1 MKKTLAI
8 ILVLSSKIVF
18 AQDTTRLSLLFLGDF
33 MQHDSQISDAYDPS
47 TKSYN
52 YDPCFQF
59 VKAYTQSVDLAIGN
73 LELTLAGPPYQGY
86 PKFSAPDQLLNGLGN
101 MGMDVLVTANNH
113 CVDTGKKGLERT
125 IRLLDSLNIPHTGTF
140 RNAEEK
146 VLNHPL
152 IIKRNGFNL
161 AVLNYTFSTNGL
173 PVASPNIVNMIDTA
187 AIRRDLVKT
196 KSLKPDLITVF
207 FHWGNEYESLP
218 SKWQQI
224 VAEHTLKHGAQLV
237 IGAHPHV
244 IQPMEWR
251 KDKNQLIAYSLG
263 NFVSGQRKRYTD
275 GGAMI
280 RIELEK
286 IADEKSSVTKID
298 TANYLLQWV
307 YRDSQRNYFVLPVS
321 RFENSSAS
329 IIKSDEALASFNTFI
344 TDSRQLL
351 SKHNKAVEEWTTS
364 LTETPVIYAVKF
376 DVKQKN
382 SEPDKLATP
391 VPYEVFTRENT
402 IGDLIYYSGIFT
414 DKAEAQKYRAKIVTM
429 GYRNAEVVT
438 LEK

>member
-152 IIKRNGFNL
+152 II
-161 AVLNYTFSTNGL
+161 
-173 PVASPNIVNMIDTA
+173 
-187 AIRRDLVKT
+187 
-196 KSLKPDLITVF
+196 
-207 FHWGNEYESLP
+207 
-218 SKWQQI
+218 
-224 VAEHTLKHGAQLV
+224 
-237 IGAHPHV
+237 
-244 IQPMEWR
+244 
-251 KDKNQLIAYSLG
+251 
-263 NFVSGQRKRYTD
+263 
-275 GGAMI
+275 
-280 RIELEK
+280 
-286 IADEKSSVTKID
+286 
-298 TANYLLQWV
+298 
-307 YRDSQRNYFVLPVS
+307 
-321 RFENSSAS
+321 
-329 IIKSDEALASFNTFI
+329 
-344 TDSRQLL
+344 
-351 SKHNKAVEEWTTS
+351 
-364 LTETPVIYAVKF
+364 
-376 DVKQKN
+376 
-382 SEPDKLATP
+382 
-391 VPYEVFTRENT
+391 
-402 IGDLIYYSGIFT
+402 
-414 DKAEAQKYRAKIVTM
+414 
-429 GYRNAEVVT
+429 
-438 LEK
+438 